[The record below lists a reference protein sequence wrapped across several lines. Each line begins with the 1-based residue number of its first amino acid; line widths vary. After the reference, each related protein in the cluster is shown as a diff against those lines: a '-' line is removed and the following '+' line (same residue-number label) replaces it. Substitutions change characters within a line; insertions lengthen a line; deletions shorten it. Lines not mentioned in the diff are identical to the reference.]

1 MEKKEALRRW
11 QNLEENQEILPHFTP
26 IAADA
31 RGSTFGACGIR
42 ISGNPEFID
51 AVLSRLKDLLA
62 AEAGSTR
69 LSLSRQPVKTVAIN
83 SGDSVVEKKWNNAD
97 TDAETCY
104 IQIRER
110 TARTRQRKV
119 REASAPLPNLEPH
132 KQLTPEQADDLLGL
146 PDVYKK
152 PENGDEIVKEAKEA
166 GAKPL
171 ILDESKVVPM
181 TADPYRD
188 KPKGSPY
195 PDDGFFV
202 TTDED

>member
-11 QNLEENQEILPHFTP
+11 QNLQPDQPILPHFTP

-69 LSLSRQPVKTVAIN
+69 LNLSRQPVKPVTIN
-83 SGDSVVEKKWNNAD
+83 SGDSVVDKKWNNAD

-110 TARTRQRKV
+110 TAKTRQRKV
-119 REASAPLPNLEPH
+119 REHSDPLPNLELPLDGGKPAH
-132 KQLTPEQADDLLGL
+132 TASASKGKPTTPPTPE
-146 PDVYKK
+146 K
-152 PENGDEIVKEAKEA
+152 PAEDEES
-166 GAKPL
+166 PL
-171 ILDESKVVPM
+171 KVVHIGN
-181 TADPYRD
+181 RN
-188 KPKGSPY
+188 GGEVLW
-195 PDDGFFV
+195 DDEEPH
-202 TTDED
+202 DEVEDGKKW

>member
-11 QNLEENQEILPHFTP
+11 QNLQPDQPILPHFTP

-69 LSLSRQPVKTVAIN
+69 LNLSRQPVKPVTIN
-83 SGDSVVEKKWNNAD
+83 SGDSVVDKKWNNAD

-110 TARTRQRKV
+110 TAKTRQRKV
-119 REASAPLPNLEPH
+119 REHSDPLPNLELPLDGGKPAH
-132 KQLTPEQADDLLGL
+132 TASASKGKPTTPPTPE
-146 PDVYKK
+146 K
-152 PENGDEIVKEAKEA
+152 PAEDEES
-166 GAKPL
+166 PL
-171 ILDESKVVPM
+171 KVVHIGN
-181 TADPYRD
+181 RN
-188 KPKGSPY
+188 GGEVLW
-195 PDDGFFV
+195 DDEESNDAVEEGKKW
-202 TTDED
+202 

>member
-11 QNLEENQEILPHFTP
+11 QNLEPDQPIIPHFTP

-51 AVLSRLKDLLA
+51 AVLSRLKDLLSF
-62 AEAGSTR
+62 EAGSTR
-69 LSLSRQPVKTVAIN
+69 LSLSRQPVKTVAIAK
-83 SGDSVVEKKWNNAD
+83 GDSVVEKQWRNAD

-104 IQIRER
+104 IQVRER

-119 REASAPLPNLEPH
+119 REHSEELPNLS
-132 KQLTPEQADDLLGL
+132 
-146 PDVYKK
+146 
-152 PENGDEIVKEAKEA
+152 ENGDEIVKEAKKAAEK
-166 GAKPL
+166 AK
-171 ILDESKVVPM
+171 EN
-181 TADPYRD
+181 
-188 KPKGSPY
+188 PY

-202 TTDED
+202 ATDED

>member
-1 MEKKEALRRW
+1 MEKKDAIRRW
-11 QNLEENQEILPHFTP
+11 QNLEADQPILPHFTP

-69 LSLSRQPVKTVAIN
+69 LNLSRQPVKPVTIN
-83 SGDSVVEKKWNNAD
+83 SGDSVVDKKWNNAD

-119 REASAPLPNLEPH
+119 REHSKPLPGIYELPLDGENPPHKASEASAPIATLPSSSKPSKGKQEPH
-132 KQLTPEQADDLLGL
+132 VHANIGCTASGEVLWDDEEASDAVEEG
-146 PDVYKK
+146 KK
-152 PENGDEIVKEAKEA
+152 W
-166 GAKPL
+166 
-171 ILDESKVVPM
+171 
-181 TADPYRD
+181 
-188 KPKGSPY
+188 
-195 PDDGFFV
+195 
-202 TTDED
+202 

>member
-11 QNLEENQEILPHFTP
+11 QNLTPDQPILPHFTP

-31 RGSTFGACGIR
+31 RGSTYGACGIR

-51 AVLSRLKDLLA
+51 AVLSRLKDLIA

-69 LSLSRQPVKTVAIN
+69 LTLNRSQVKPTTVN
-83 SGDSVVEKKWNNAD
+83 DQTKQWKNAD

-119 REASAPLPNLEPH
+119 RENSSPLPNLGIEETPQKPQNEPVE
-132 KQLTPEQADDLLGL
+132 PEEPKNYAHIG
-146 PDVYKK
+146 
-152 PENGDEIVKEAKEA
+152 
-166 GAKPL
+166 
-171 ILDESKVVPM
+171 S
-181 TADPYRD
+181 TAD
-188 KPKGSPY
+188 GEILWG
-195 PDDGFFV
+195 DD
-202 TTDED
+202 E

>member
-11 QNLEENQEILPHFTP
+11 QNLEPNQEILPHFTP

-51 AVLSRLKDLLA
+51 AVLSRLKDLLS

-69 LSLSRQPVKTVAIN
+69 LNLSRQPVKPVSIKNGETVT
-83 SGDSVVEKKWNNAD
+83 DKQWKNAD

-110 TARTRQRKV
+110 TAKTRQRKV
-119 REASAPLPNLEPH
+119 RAMTNPLPHME
-132 KQLTPEQADDLLGL
+132 EQGELADATKPVRQSPYEDL
-146 PDVYKK
+146 PDLPDEPPRQMHTPFYAI
-152 PENGDEIVKEAKEA
+152 GD
-166 GAKPL
+166 
-171 ILDESKVVPM
+171 DEEEGES
-181 TADPYRD
+181 A
-188 KPKGSPY
+188 
-195 PDDGFFV
+195 
-202 TTDED
+202 

>member
-11 QNLEENQEILPHFTP
+11 QNLEPGQEILPHFTP

-69 LSLSRQPVKTVAIN
+69 LNLSRQPVKPVSIKNGETVT
-83 SGDSVVEKKWNNAD
+83 DKQWKNAD

-119 REASAPLPNLEPH
+119 REHSDELPNLTE
-132 KQLTPEQADDLLGL
+132 KQVDELLGL

-152 PENGDEIVKEAKEA
+152 PENGDEIVKKAKEA
-166 GAKPL
+166 GTKHK
-171 ILDESKVVPM
+171 E
-181 TADPYRD
+181 
-188 KPKGSPY
+188 SPY
-195 PDDGFFV
+195 PDDGFFIASD
-202 TTDED
+202 DEE

>member
-11 QNLEENQEILPHFTP
+11 QNLTPDQEILPHFTP

-69 LSLSRQPVKTVAIN
+69 LNLSRQPVKPVTIN
-83 SGDSVVEKKWNNAD
+83 SGDSVVDKKWNNAD

-119 REASAPLPNLEPH
+119 REHSNPLPGIYELPLDGENPPSAASASNGKPNPPH
-132 KQLTPEQADDLLGL
+132 APEKPAEDGESTFKAAHIGNRNGGEVLWDDEESHDAVEEG
-146 PDVYKK
+146 KK
-152 PENGDEIVKEAKEA
+152 W
-166 GAKPL
+166 
-171 ILDESKVVPM
+171 
-181 TADPYRD
+181 
-188 KPKGSPY
+188 
-195 PDDGFFV
+195 
-202 TTDED
+202 

>member
-11 QNLEENQEILPHFTP
+11 QNLEADQPILPHFTP

-69 LSLSRQPVKTVAIN
+69 LNLSRQPVKPVSITN
-83 SGDSVVEKKWNNAD
+83 GESVTNKQWKNAD

-104 IQIRER
+104 IQVRER

-119 REASAPLPNLEPH
+119 REHSDPLPNLEKVDRLDE
-132 KQLTPEQADDLLGL
+132 KQVDELLGL
-146 PDVYKK
+146 AKD
-152 PENGDEIVKEAKEA
+152 DEPKRSSPKQEF
-166 GAKPL
+166 KPL
-171 ILDESKVVPM
+171 PGISADGEVLYDDDDE
-181 TADPYRD
+181 A
-188 KPKGSPY
+188 
-195 PDDGFFV
+195 
-202 TTDED
+202 